1 MPDVA
6 LLYPTCIDKR
16 LHDDRSC
23 LTPPIVLIF
32 HGKTKAAAGLTLEK
46 KASALSIHHV
56 TETAQGTM
64 CSGQTKTFTGM
75 PLGCKGFFFSI
86 YHFVV
91 NDT

>member
-6 LLYPTCIDKR
+6 LLYPTCIDQR

-46 KASALSIHHV
+46 KASALSINHV

-64 CSGQTKTFTGM
+64 CSGHV